1 MYQKTQIIAEID
13 ALLCFFSSRRLHTS
27 SKRDWSSDVCS
38 SDLIGKP
45 VPHLLEGFLARQH
58 LEPIDL
64 ALPAGHFPDSGVE
77 YAPGGAP
84 DVGPG
89 AVALDEGDDGVAR
102 HHPTTVA
109 VFDALAHGQAVYTAR
124 PGLRQAKRWPYTWG
138 DASHTTADPIR
149 AGGGLLARRGA
160 GRCDAASRVGVP
172 PSRLAPIAPRP
183 RRGAKGW
190 AVLLRPDDRERGP
203 GPLGSRPGAVARV
216 ARDRAAGTGPDVSVH
231 LPASPFPFVQP
242 HPSPSERPRLI

>member
-1 MYQKTQIIAEID
+1 
-13 ALLCFFSSRRLHTS
+13 
-27 SKRDWSSDVCS
+27 
-38 SDLIGKP
+38 
-45 VPHLLEGFLARQH
+45 
-58 LEPIDL
+58 
-64 ALPAGHFPDSGVE
+64 ALPAGHVPDSGAE

-160 GRCDAASRVGVP
+160 GRCDAASCAGVP

-183 RRGAKGW
+183 HRGAKGW

-203 GPLGSRPGAVARV
+203 RPLGSRPGALARV
-216 ARDRAAGTGPDVSVH
+216 ARDRAAGTGPDVSARF
-231 LPASPFPFVQP
+231 PASPFPVVQP
-242 HPSPSERPRLI
+242 HPSPSDRPQPVQARRGCVPVRAAHDGARRRRVVHGDRQPARQLDAPYRQQVVAGVRPVRRTYRLRAR